1 MFPLRDCKIVE
12 VGYYDPL
19 EFLNVSHVPIIR
31 MYFPNFVTKN
41 ISNLERNLIRRMIDF
56 LRKIL
61 PNFLLQH
68 KRRKEN

>member
-41 ISNLERNLIRRMIDF
+41 ISNLERNLIRRIDF

-61 PNFLLQH
+61 PNFLLRH
-68 KRRKEN
+68 KRKKKN

>member
-31 MYFPNFVTKN
+31 MYFPNFVTRIFQ
-41 ISNLERNLIRRMIDF
+41 ISKESQENLIRRIDF
-56 LRKIL
+56 FKKNLA
-61 PNFLLQH
+61 
-68 KRRKEN
+68 